1 MMRKMLRQLVL
12 LLCCGAGCVACNSDD
27 ASDDRYYVRYS
38 VVGESEREVR
48 MGFTDESGETSYV
61 TVVPREG
68 SCRYAVG
75 PVREGIEATLV
86 ASYTDGGA
94 PDLLTIEVAR
104 GQEPF
109 VLNAKGNNHI
119 SLRYVVGE

>member
-1 MMRKMLRQLVL
+1 MRKMLRQLVL

-38 VVGESEREVR
+38 VVGESDREVR

-61 TVVPREG
+61 TIANREG
-68 SCRYAVG
+68 CCRYAVG
-75 PVREGIEATLV
+75 PVREGFEATLV
-86 ASYTDGGA
+86 ASYTDGGT

-109 VLNAKGNNHI
+109 VLKAKGNSHI